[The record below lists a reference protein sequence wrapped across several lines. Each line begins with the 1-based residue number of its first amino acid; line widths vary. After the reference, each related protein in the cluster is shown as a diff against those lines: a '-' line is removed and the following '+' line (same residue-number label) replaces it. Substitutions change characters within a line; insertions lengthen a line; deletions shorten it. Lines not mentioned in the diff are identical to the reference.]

1 MLPGLSARGKNVASS
16 CSVEKGCQRM
26 MRLIAWERREFLT
39 WLLAVPDRTERE
51 REKERDYRAP
61 RIFLVS
67 DEGGSLLLFE
77 SVDSYLEDLLF
88 NCKFYVKITLS
99 LYKYRETRDFVGY
112 LCWIFSKSKN
122 VSV

>member
-67 DEGGSLLLFE
+67 DEGRSLLLFE
-77 SVDSYLEDLLF
+77 SVDSYLEDLLL
-88 NCKFYVKITLS
+88 NCKFYVRITLS
-99 LYKYRETRDFVGY
+99 LYKYRETRGLVGY
-112 LCWIFSKSKN
+112 KF
-122 VSV
+122 

>member
-51 REKERDYRAP
+51 RERDYRAP

-77 SVDSYLEDLLF
+77 SMNSYLEDLLL
-88 NCKFYVKITLS
+88 NCKFYVKIALS
-99 LYKYRETRDFVGY
+99 LYKYRETRDLVG
-112 LCWIFSKSKN
+112 
-122 VSV
+122 

>member
-51 REKERDYRAP
+51 RERGIIVPLVFSSCPMKVDRCFCSNLWILIW
-61 RIFLVS
+61 RIFCLIVS
-67 DEGGSLLLFE
+67 FTLGSL
-77 SVDSYLEDLLF
+77 
-88 NCKFYVKITLS
+88 
-99 LYKYRETRDFVGY
+99 
-112 LCWIFSKSKN
+112 
-122 VSV
+122 